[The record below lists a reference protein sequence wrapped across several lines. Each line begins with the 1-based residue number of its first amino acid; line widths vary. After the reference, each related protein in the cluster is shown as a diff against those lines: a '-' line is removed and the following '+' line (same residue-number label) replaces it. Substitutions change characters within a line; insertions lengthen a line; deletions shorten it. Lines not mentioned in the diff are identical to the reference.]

1 MLHRQ
6 QQTQIEPGLR
16 KSDIAVIFQRI
27 LKFSQSMVKH
37 LHNTISIKDDTL
49 QPAMQVVYI
58 FSH

>member
-37 LHNTISIKDDTL
+37 LHNTISIKDDT
-49 QPAMQVVYI
+49 
-58 FSH
+58 